1 MPIESILVSALVVSV
16 FSVFGAV
23 LAYAEHQTRHFKR
36 PSDHVDES
44 QKVED
49 RWLEAA

>member
-1 MPIESILVSALVVSV
+1 MPIESIIVSALVVTM

-23 LAYAEHQTRHFKR
+23 LAYGEHQTRHFKR
-36 PSDHVDES
+36 ASDHVDPPQEG
-44 QKVED
+44 ED